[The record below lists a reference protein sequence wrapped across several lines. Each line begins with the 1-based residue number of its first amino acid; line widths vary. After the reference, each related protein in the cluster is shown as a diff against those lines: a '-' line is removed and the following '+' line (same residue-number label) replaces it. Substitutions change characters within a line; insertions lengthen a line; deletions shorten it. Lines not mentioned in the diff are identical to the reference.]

1 MEKRSVF
8 MFGKKHKELAP
19 DDDRATRAYGYWAI
33 FAIFGL
39 GGLWLVFAPLESAA
53 LAMGTVSVEGKR
65 KQVQH
70 FEGGVIAEILVKNGN
85 VVDAGDTLLILD
97 AARDRAELQIL
108 MGRSANT
115 LALVNRLQAE
125 RDDQL
130 EITFS
135 EELLRSAETDARASE
150 AITNEAALFEVR
162 LVNRNGERALLRQR
176 VSQLNEQ
183 LAGQK
188 LLKDNKV
195 EIVKSLDEEISDL
208 NALLVDGYVDKQR
221 IRELERSRTQ
231 ALGETADLQA
241 SIATLVIAIK
251 EAELETLQLAKR
263 FKNEVVAD
271 LSKAQ
276 ADLFDIRQQIT
287 TVADRVE
294 RATLTSPT
302 AGVVM
307 AFSKNTLGSVIRAG
321 ETVLEIV
328 PEGETLVVDAKI
340 SPMDIDRIRVGQEV
354 EVRFGVFKDAYTISG
369 TLTRISADI
378 LVDEKTQQGF
388 YNAEVKLVQADLK
401 YLEGQIIVPG
411 MPAEVLIKTGN
422 RTMLGYLLSPL
433 NRMFSR
439 SFTEE

>member
-1 MEKRSVF
+1 ML
-8 MFGKKHKELAP
+8 MFGEKYKDLAP
-19 DDDRATRAYGYWAI
+19 DDDSGIRAYGYAAI
-33 FAIFGL
+33 LLIFGL

-53 LAMGTVSVEGKR
+53 LAIGTVSVEGKR

-85 VVDAGDTLLILD
+85 IVESGEKLLILD

-108 MGRSANT
+108 RGRSDNT

-125 RDDQL
+125 RDDQT
-130 EITFS
+130 EIIFS
-135 EELLRSAETDARASE
+135 QELLTNAATDARASE
-150 AITNEAALFEVR
+150 AITNETALFDVR
-162 LVNRNGERALLRQR
+162 LVNRNGERALLQQK

-195 EIVKSLDEEISDL
+195 EIADSLEEEISDL
-208 NALLVDGYVDKQR
+208 KALLVDGYVDKQR

-231 ALGETADLQA
+231 SLGELADLQA
-241 SIATLVIAIK
+241 NIATLDIAIK
-251 EAELETLQLAKR
+251 EAELEILQLAKR

-271 LSKAQ
+271 LSQAQ

-287 TVADRVE
+287 AVADRVE
-294 RATLTSPT
+294 RATLTSPA

-307 AFSKNTLGSVIRAG
+307 AFSKNTLGSVIRPG

-340 SPMDIDRIRVGQEV
+340 SPMDIDRIRIGQEV
-354 EVRFGVFKDAYTISG
+354 EVRFGVFKDAYNISG
-369 TLTRISADI
+369 TLTRVSADI
-378 LVDEKTQQGF
+378 LIDENTQTGF
-388 YNAEVKLVQADLK
+388 YTAEVKLVQADLK
-401 YLEGQIIVPG
+401 YLGGQVIVPG
-411 MPAEVLIKTGN
+411 MPAEVLIKTGD

-439 SFTEE
+439 SFTED

>member
-1 MEKRSVF
+1 VL
-8 MFGKKHKELAP
+8 MFGEKYKDLAP
-19 DDDRATRAYGYWAI
+19 DDDSSIRAYGYAAI
-33 FAIFGL
+33 LLIFGL

-53 LAMGTVSVEGKR
+53 LAIGTVSVEGKR

-70 FEGGVIAEILVKNGN
+70 FEGGVIAEILVKNGDL
-85 VVDAGDTLLILD
+85 VESGEKLLILD

-108 MGRSANT
+108 RGRSDNT

-125 RDDQL
+125 RDDQT
-130 EITFS
+130 EIIFS
-135 EELLRSAETDARASE
+135 EELLTNAATDARASE
-150 AITNEAALFEVR
+150 AITNETALFDVR
-162 LVNRNGERALLRQR
+162 LVNRNGERALLQQK

-188 LLKDNKV
+188 LLKDNKI
-195 EIVKSLDEEISDL
+195 EIADSLEEEISDL
-208 NALLVDGYVDKQR
+208 KALLIDGYVDKQR

-231 ALGETADLQA
+231 SLGELADLQA
-241 SIATLVIAIK
+241 NIATLDIAIK
-251 EAELETLQLAKR
+251 EAELEILQLVKR
-263 FKNEVVAD
+263 FKNDVVAQ
-271 LSKAQ
+271 LLQAQ

-287 TVADRVE
+287 AVADRVE

-307 AFSKNTLGSVIRAG
+307 AFSKNTLGSVIRPG

-340 SPMDIDRIRVGQEV
+340 SPMDIDRIRIGQEV
-354 EVRFGVFKDAYTISG
+354 EVRFGVFKDAYNISG
-369 TLTRISADI
+369 TLTRVSADI
-378 LVDEKTQQGF
+378 LIDENTQTGF
-388 YNAEVKLVQADLK
+388 YTAEVRLVQADLK
-401 YLEGQIIVPG
+401 YLGGQVIVPG
-411 MPAEVLIKTGN
+411 MPAEVLIKTGD

-439 SFTEE
+439 SFTED

>member
-1 MEKRSVF
+1 ML
-8 MFGKKHKELAP
+8 MFGEKYKDLAP
-19 DDDRATRAYGYWAI
+19 DDDSSIRAYGYAAI
-33 FAIFGL
+33 LLIFGL

-53 LAMGTVSVEGKR
+53 LAIGTVSVEGKR

-70 FEGGVIAEILVKNGN
+70 FEGGVIAEILVKNGDL
-85 VVDAGDTLLILD
+85 VESGEKLLILD

-108 MGRSANT
+108 RGRSDNT

-125 RDDQL
+125 RDDQT
-130 EITFS
+130 EIIFS
-135 EELLRSAETDARASE
+135 EELLTNAATDARASE
-150 AITNEAALFEVR
+150 AITNETALFDVR
-162 LVNRNGERALLRQR
+162 LVNRNGERALLQQK

-188 LLKDNKV
+188 LLKDNKI
-195 EIVKSLDEEISDL
+195 EIADSLEEEISDL
-208 NALLVDGYVDKQR
+208 KALLIDGYVDKQR

-231 ALGETADLQA
+231 SLGELADLQA
-241 SIATLVIAIK
+241 NIATLDIAIK
-251 EAELETLQLAKR
+251 EAELEILQLVKR
-263 FKNEVVAD
+263 FKNDVVAQ
-271 LSKAQ
+271 LLQAQ

-287 TVADRVE
+287 AVADRVE

-307 AFSKNTLGSVIRAG
+307 AFSKNTLGSVIRPG

-340 SPMDIDRIRVGQEV
+340 SPMDIDRIRIGQEV
-354 EVRFGVFKDAYTISG
+354 EVRFGVFKDAYNISG
-369 TLTRISADI
+369 TLTRVSADI
-378 LVDEKTQQGF
+378 LIDENTQTGF
-388 YNAEVKLVQADLK
+388 YTAEVRLVQADLK
-401 YLEGQIIVPG
+401 YLGGQVIVPG
-411 MPAEVLIKTGN
+411 MPAEVLIKTGD

-439 SFTEE
+439 SFTED